1 MKKAALIFALIF
13 FVSSCIKKENGL
25 PNDATGNSGLAKTT
39 LVDISYGSHV
49 RQTYDIH
56 LPAGRDSNTPVIL
69 MIHGGAWK
77 AGQKEELNNYINIIK
92 NKWSKVA
99 IVNMN
104 DIKAVIG
111 QVINYQNDYQISTN
125 MGIVGGSAGGQLT
138 MIYAYKYNDYN
149 NINCVGNIFC
159 PSIINDWSWYDS
171 NNLWLGYVGDVLSE
185 YVGQTWDNNVY
196 EGVSPYWN
204 VTSNS
209 QPTIAFHGSLDP
221 IVPVYQSQWMHTKLN
236 NLSVINEYH
245 EYVAFHGFDNP
256 QSQDVVSK
264 MVTFFKNH
272 ID

>member
-99 IVNMN
+99 IE
-104 DIKAVIG
+104 IG
-111 QVINYQNDYQISTN
+111 RASCRERV
-125 MGIVGGSAGGQLT
+125 
-138 MIYAYKYNDYN
+138 
-149 NINCVGNIFC
+149 
-159 PSIINDWSWYDS
+159 
-171 NNLWLGYVGDVLSE
+171 
-185 YVGQTWDNNVY
+185 
-196 EGVSPYWN
+196 
-204 VTSNS
+204 
-209 QPTIAFHGSLDP
+209 
-221 IVPVYQSQWMHTKLN
+221 
-236 NLSVINEYH
+236 
-245 EYVAFHGFDNP
+245 
-256 QSQDVVSK
+256 
-264 MVTFFKNH
+264 
-272 ID
+272 